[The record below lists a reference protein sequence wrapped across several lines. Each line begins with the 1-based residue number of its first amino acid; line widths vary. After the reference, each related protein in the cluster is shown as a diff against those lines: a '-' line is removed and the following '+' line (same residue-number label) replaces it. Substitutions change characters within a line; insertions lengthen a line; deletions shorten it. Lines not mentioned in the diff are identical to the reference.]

1 MNLADLKSPADI
13 KDMTIEQLNEL
24 ASELRAVLLRKLA
37 AHGGHVGPNL
47 GMVEATIAM
56 HYVFDAPTDK
66 LVFDVSHQT
75 YVHKM
80 LTGRMDAFINPK
92 LYDSVTGF
100 TNIHESPYDEFTVGH
115 TSTGVS
121 LAAGLALSR
130 DLRGGTERVVALVGD
145 GALSGG
151 EAFEGL
157 DFGATLN
164 SNFIVI
170 VNDNDMSIAENHG
183 GLYTNLRQL
192 RESDG
197 TCPVNYFRSLGYEYV
212 YVGYG
217 NDVRSLVEAL
227 EKVKDTDHP
236 VVVHINTMKGCGYA
250 PAEEHKEEFHFS
262 APFDEVTGEPLSIDE
277 SQDYGDLFRDFM
289 LGKMKEDPKIAV
301 LTAGTPGSFGFGPAD
316 RELAGRQFIDV
327 GIAEQ
332 TAVAVAS
339 GMARN
344 GSRPVFGVVSS
355 FLQRAYDQMSQD
367 VAING
372 TAPVINIF
380 YGGAWAMKDI
390 THLGWF
396 DISLVSNI
404 PDWVYLAPTCKEEYL
419 AMLDWSIRQ
428 QEYPVAI
435 RVPGPKV
442 VSTGKTYDCDYSK
455 LNTFKI
461 EHKGKDI
468 AIIGAGDYLHLA
480 KSAAALLKEQGVDAT
495 VINPRFLS
503 GVDAEMLTGLES
515 DHRVVIT
522 LEDGILD
529 GGFGQKVA
537 DFYGP
542 TSMMVKCYG
551 LEKKFADRY
560 RLDELLTECRLKPE
574 LIAQDTVEL
583 LK

>member
-1 MNLADLKSPADI
+1 MNLEDLKSPADI
-13 KDMTIEQLNEL
+13 KGMSIDRLNEL
-24 ASELRAVLLRKLA
+24 ASELRAALLKKLA
-37 AHGGHVGPNL
+37 AHGGHAGPNL

-56 HYVFDAPTDK
+56 HYVFDAPKDK
-66 LVFDVSHQT
+66 FVFDVSHQT

-80 LTGRMDAFINPK
+80 LTGRIDAFINPDQ
-92 LYDSVTGF
+92 YDSVTGY
-100 TNIHESPYDEFTVGH
+100 TNIEESPYDEFTVGH
-115 TSTGVS
+115 TSTAVS

-130 DLRGGTERVVALVGD
+130 NLRGGDERVVALVGD

-157 DFGATLN
+157 DFGATLD

-183 GLYTNLRQL
+183 GLYENLRQL

-197 TCPVNYFRSLGYEYV
+197 TCPVNYFRSLGYDYI

-217 NDVRSLVEAL
+217 NDIRSLIDAL
-227 EKVKDTDHP
+227 ERVKDSTRP
-236 VVVHINTMKGCGYA
+236 VVVHINTMKGHGYA
-250 PAEEHKEEFHFS
+250 PAEEHKEAFHYT
-262 APFDEVTGEPLSIDE
+262 APFDEATGNPLSLDE
-277 SQDYGDLFRDFM
+277 SQDYGDIFRDFM
-289 LGKMKEDPKIAV
+289 LGKMKDDRSIAV
-301 LTAGTPGSFGFGPAD
+301 LTAGTPGSFGFGPSD
-316 RELAGRQFIDV
+316 RELAGKQFIDV

-380 YGGAWAMKDI
+380 YGGSWGLRDI

-419 AMLDWSIRQ
+419 AMLGWSIRQ
-428 QEYPVAI
+428 HERPVAI
-435 RVPGPKV
+435 RVPGPAV
-442 VSTGKTYDCDYSK
+442 VSTGKRYDEDYSS
-455 LNTFKI
+455 LNRFLM
-461 EHKGKDI
+461 EHKGSRV
-468 AIIGAGDYLHLA
+468 ALIGAGDFLHLA
-480 KSAAALLKEQGVDAT
+480 KQAAALLSDKGIDAT

-503 GVDAEMLTGLES
+503 GVDSEMLSVLEK
-515 DHRVVIT
+515 DHEVTIT

-542 TSMMVKCYG
+542 SPMLVKCYG

-560 RLDELLTECRLKPE
+560 RLDELLSACRLNAD
-574 LIAQDTVEL
+574 LIAEDVMAL
-583 LK
+583 LR